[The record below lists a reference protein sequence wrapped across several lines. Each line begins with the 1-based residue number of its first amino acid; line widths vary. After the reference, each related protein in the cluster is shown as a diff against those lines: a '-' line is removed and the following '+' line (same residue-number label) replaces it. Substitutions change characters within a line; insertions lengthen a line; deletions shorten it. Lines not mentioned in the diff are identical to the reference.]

1 MTTASSI
8 NPSESAQAIS
18 TRAPGFFTADAAL
31 RGSAAFWLLAALAG
45 QWAFLYYIA
54 AFYGVST
61 LSGDFEVWNRLAALG
76 RTPYVV
82 GDTMGNLA
90 FAAHALGAGVV
101 AFGGALQLIPQVRR
115 HAPVFHRWNGRVFLL
130 TVVALS
136 LSGFYL
142 VWVRRTSLD
151 PLSTTFN
158 GVLILMFAFLAF
170 RAVRARRIAVHR
182 RWAMRLYL
190 VSNAQ
195 WFLRV
200 GAFSYFAINQ
210 MLGNQPGF
218 DDPFLRFWTV
228 GCYLAPLAV
237 LELYLR
243 ARDSSSPLG
252 KGAVASGLVVLTL
265 LMGVGIFAFG
275 MFSQLIV
282 SGAPLRLPG

>member
-1 MTTASSI
+1 
-8 NPSESAQAIS
+8 
-18 TRAPGFFTADAAL
+18 
-31 RGSAAFWLLAALAG
+31 
-45 QWAFLYYIA
+45 
-54 AFYGVST
+54 
-61 LSGDFEVWNRLAALG
+61 
-76 RTPYVV
+76 
-82 GDTMGNLA
+82 
-90 FAAHALGAGVV
+90 
-101 AFGGALQLIPQVRR
+101 
-115 HAPVFHRWNGRVFLL
+115 
-130 TVVALS
+130 
-136 LSGFYL
+136 
-142 VWVRRTSLD
+142 VRRTSLD

-210 MLGNQPGF
+210 MLGNQPSF